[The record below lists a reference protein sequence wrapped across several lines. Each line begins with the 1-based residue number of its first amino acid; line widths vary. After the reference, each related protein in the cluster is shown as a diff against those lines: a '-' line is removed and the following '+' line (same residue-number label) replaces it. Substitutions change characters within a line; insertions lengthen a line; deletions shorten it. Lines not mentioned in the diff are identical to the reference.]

1 MRRVP
6 VACAWLTVL
15 GLGCASSAAAPR
27 PTTVTS
33 TAAVDVP
40 WSSQPAP
47 WQGPAA
53 DAANV
58 TSREPATA
66 ALRALRGRTPLV
78 YVERGGSFSGA
89 SYQPVYELVVY
100 DDGTVVYEGHRCV
113 KLGGLILVR
122 LPSDAVA
129 RLKEGLTT
137 SCTNMTNAQ
146 ADELCTSDRSNLRLT
161 CSNGRELVRAS
172 GGCGGESDRRLA
184 DLAASIA
191 DDVGV
196 SVWLGEPTER
206 QACDASGR
214 NLAPGEIARLV
225 PSDFRS

>member
-1 MRRVP
+1 MLRRRI
-6 VACAWLTVL
+6 ACAWLAVL
-15 GLGCASSAAAPR
+15 ELGCASSAAAPR
-27 PTTVTS
+27 EPRV
-33 TAAVDVP
+33 TAAFEPP

-47 WQGPAA
+47 WQGAAA
-53 DAANV
+53 DAANL

-78 YVERGGSFSGA
+78 YVERGGSFAGA

-122 LPSDAVA
+122 LPSDTVA

-137 SCTNMTNAQ
+137 SCTNLRNAQ
-146 ADELCTSDRSNLRLT
+146 ADELCTSDRTNLRLT
-161 CSNGRELVRAS
+161 CSNGRELVRAA
-172 GGCGGESDRRLA
+172 GGCGGEADRRLA

-196 SVWLGEPTER
+196 SVWLGEPTDR
-206 QACDASGR
+206 QACDATGR